1 MTSSDRSQ
9 AIVSGVPD
17 NVSIGFVFRSPSHA
31 TKYEADRRLLLSVI
45 DWLSSQCKTVDF
57 QVFQLSS
64 IERGHF
70 DLPADLICSMSRDY
84 NMIAM
89 LSILE
94 EKGAAVVN
102 TTAATLRTINR
113 GLTYELL
120 ARQGVA
126 VPRTFIAPASQHGL
140 SKTFIAKPL
149 LSTEKQPQ
157 SIAKIDGPSQALPYP
172 ERHIILQE
180 RIESGLLRKCYV
192 VGNKC
197 TVRRIAGAYGAEVAG
212 KGILPQ
218 EDSEQSLRDIAFK
231 CGGILGLEIF
241 NVDLLTV
248 ANTHYVVDVNDFP
261 SFEGIPSAPEMIAAY
276 LLDRTRKLHMIR

>member
-1 MTSSDRSQ
+1 MSSDRTQ
-9 AIVSGVPD
+9 AIVSMVPD
-17 NVSIGFVFRSPSHA
+17 NVSIGFVFRSASHA
-31 TKYEADRRLLLSVI
+31 TKYEADHWFVLSVI
-45 DWLSSQCKTVDF
+45 DWLSAKCKTVDL
-57 QVFQLSS
+57 QVFQLSG

-70 DLPADLICSMSRDY
+70 DLPVDLICSMSRDY
-84 NMIAM
+84 NTIAM

-94 EKGAAVVN
+94 EEGAAVVN
-102 TTAATLRTINR
+102 NTAATLRAINR

-120 ARQGVA
+120 ARQGIA
-126 VPRTFIAPASQHGL
+126 VPRTFITPASQHRL
-140 SKTFIAKPL
+140 NNVFIAKPL

-197 TVRRIAGAYGAEVAG
+197 TVRRITGAHGAEVAD
-212 KGILPQ
+212 KRIFLQ
-218 EDSEQSLRDIAFK
+218 KDSEQSLIDIAFK
-231 CGGILGLEIF
+231 SGGILGLEIF

-248 ANTHYVVDVNDFP
+248 DNTHYIVDVNDFP
-261 SFEGIPSAPEMIAAY
+261 SFEGIPSAPEIIAEY
-276 LLDRTRKLHMIR
+276 LLDRVRNLHMIR